1 MIIKRYIVSN
11 MNEAMTKI
19 RYELGSD
26 AVIISQRRI
35 KKPGIKGF
43 FSSKVLEVTAA
54 VDKEKKNDD
63 KEDSVEKSL
72 EAIRKIALSD
82 EFNGKVNKKEEEKYK
97 ENKENIKGNSLEEE
111 MREMKTLLQAMAKNN
126 MPKENHEHISFLREL
141 DFYEEDIALIKS
153 LLQEKEETRENIRN
167 VILELVDIKPMEDE
181 GVIVLVGPTGVGK
194 TTTIA
199 KLAGKLALI
208 DKKKVG
214 LITIDTYRI
223 GAVEQLKTYSEIMN
237 VEFKV
242 VITLKDM
249 EEAIKSLSHC
259 DVILVDTTGRSSKNT
274 MQISELRAFIEKTKP
289 SSINLVISST
299 VKNKDVENIVEG
311 YRSLDYE
318 GVIITKLDETTT
330 YGTLLNILNRSKTPL
345 RAITTGQSVPDDIK
359 TPDRE
364 EILDLILG
372 ESNIC

>member
-1 MIIKRYIVSN
+1 

-35 KKPGIKGF
+35 KKPGIRGF

-54 VDKEKKNDD
+54 VDKEKKNYD

-97 ENKENIKGNSLEEE
+97 ENKENLKESSLEEE
-111 MREMKTLLQAMAKNN
+111 MREMKTLLQSMAKNN
-126 MPKENHEHISFLREL
+126 MPKENDEHISFLREL

-167 VILELVDIKPMEDE
+167 VILELVDIKPMEDQ

-274 MQISELRAFIEKTKP
+274 MQISELRAFIQKTKP

-299 VKNKDVENIVEG
+299 VKNKDVNNIVEG
-311 YRSLDYE
+311 YRSLEYE

-364 EILDLILG
+364 EMLDLILG

>member
-35 KKPGIKGF
+35 KKPGIRGF

-54 VDKEKKNDD
+54 VDKEKKNYD

-97 ENKENIKGNSLEEE
+97 KNKENLKESSLEEE
-111 MREMKTLLQAMAKNN
+111 MREMKTLLQSMAKNN
-126 MPKENHEHISFLREL
+126 MPKENDEHISFLREL

-167 VILELVDIKPMEDE
+167 VILELVDIKPMEDQ

-299 VKNKDVENIVEG
+299 VKNKDVNNIVEG
-311 YRSLDYE
+311 YRSLEYE